1 MFIPKPGRDAYS
13 GPRDYR
19 PIILISF
26 LLKTMER
33 LLDRYLR
40 DEILAPMLLY
50 SNQYAYQAGK
60 SVESALNELF
70 VRVEKVL
77 DQREIALGA
86 FLDIQG
92 AFNNTRYDTMC
103 DALVKRGSE
112 YIIIRRIN
120 VTLEGRVALATLNA
134 IF

>member
-60 SVESALNELF
+60 SVESALNELS
-70 VRVEKVL
+70 
-77 DQREIALGA
+77 DQGHP
-86 FLDIQG
+86 G
-92 AFNNTRYDTMC
+92 GP
-103 DALVKRGSE
+103 RGSCDPQCDFLRFE
-112 YIIIRRIN
+112 ISRGCPQGGVLSPLLWCLVVDDL
-120 VTLEGRVALATLNA
+120 VTRLSGSG
-134 IF
+134 IFV